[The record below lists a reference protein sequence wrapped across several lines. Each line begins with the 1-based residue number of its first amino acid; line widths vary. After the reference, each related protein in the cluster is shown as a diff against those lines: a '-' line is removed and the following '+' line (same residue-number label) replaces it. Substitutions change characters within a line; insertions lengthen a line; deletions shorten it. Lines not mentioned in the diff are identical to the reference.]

1 LGFVH
6 PRTGEQ
12 MFFDSELPDDFLAMV
27 DAWRRYSSA
36 SAAYLE
42 E

>member
-6 PRTGEQ
+6 PVTGEM
-12 MFFDSELPDDFLAMV
+12 MFFDSELPADFISMV
-27 DAWRRYSSA
+27 EAWRRYSSA
-36 SAAYLE
+36 SVAYLE